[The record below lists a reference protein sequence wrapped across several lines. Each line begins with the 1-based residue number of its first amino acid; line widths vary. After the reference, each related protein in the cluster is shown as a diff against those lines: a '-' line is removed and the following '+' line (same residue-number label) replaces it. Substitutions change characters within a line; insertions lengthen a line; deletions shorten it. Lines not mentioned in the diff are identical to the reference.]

1 MRRNAAGSGSHLAG
15 FVLLRD
21 VVDALEELLR
31 DGRARFE
38 PGHAE
43 LLGFLGNERVA
54 EVLPGHEV
62 TAVGVV

>member
-1 MRRNAAGSGSHLAG
+1 MRRHAAGSGSHLAG

-21 VVDALEELLR
+21 VVDALDELLR

-43 LLGFLGNERVA
+43 LLGFLKMGGRRGDRV
-54 EVLPGHEV
+54 G
-62 TAVGVV
+62 